1 MKVFSALRDGIGRV
15 NRAPAVLF
23 GVLIATFLVA
33 LPLGLTLQGMIGQHL
48 GASLAAE
55 RAANGVNLDWWQEFL
70 DQAAGVGTT
79 FTPSIIGFG
88 GILDNLS
95 SVLDN
100 RRHATVVAAAG
111 AAYVLFWI
119 FIVGGILDR
128 YARNRP
134 VRAHGFFSA
143 SGVFFFRFLRLAVLA
158 WIGYGVLFSY
168 VHTWLFGWLYPWV
181 IRDFTVERNAFV
193 VRVILYL
200 VFGLLLLALN
210 MLFDYAKI
218 RAVVEDR
225 RSMIGALVAG
235 GRFVA
240 RHPASASGLYL
251 LNGALFVLVLALYA
265 SVAPGAGGPGWS
277 IWLGLAVGQLYL
289 LARLWV
295 KLVFYASQTSFFQG
309 RLAHAE
315 YTAAPQPVWP
325 ESPAAEAIGPSPA
338 PD

>member
-1 MKVFSALRDGIGRV
+1 MKILSALRDGIGRV

-23 GVLIATFLVA
+23 GVLLATFLAA
-33 LPLGLTLQGMIGQHL
+33 LPLGLTLRGMIGQHL

-55 RAANGVNLDWWQEFL
+55 RAANGVNFEWWQEFR

-79 FTPSIIGFG
+79 FTPSILGFG
-88 GILDNLS
+88 AVLDNLS
-95 SVLDN
+95 AVLDN
-100 RRHATVVAAAG
+100 RSHAAAVAGAG

-119 FIVGGILDR
+119 FIVGGIIDR

-134 VRAHGFFSA
+134 VRSHGFFSV
-143 SGVFFFRFLRLAVLA
+143 SGVFFFRFLRLAVFA

-168 VHTWLFGWLYPWV
+168 VHSWLFRWLYPWV
-181 IRDFTVERNAFV
+181 TRDFTVERSAFA
-193 VRVILYL
+193 VRVTLYL
-200 VFGLLLLALN
+200 VFGLLLLAMN

-225 RSMIGALVAG
+225 RSMIGALLAG

-240 RHPASASGLYL
+240 RHPVGTSALYL
-251 LNGALFVLVLALYA
+251 LNGTLFVLVLALYA
-265 SVAPGAGGPGWS
+265 AVVPGAGGLGRPM
-277 IWLGLAVGQLYL
+277 WLGLATGQLYL

-295 KLVFYASQTSFFQG
+295 KLVFYASQTAFLQSQ
-309 RLAHAE
+309 LAHAE

-325 ESPAAEAIGPSPA
+325 ESPAAEAIGPTSTP
-338 PD
+338 

>member
-1 MKVFSALRDGIGRV
+1 MKVLSALRDGIGRV

-23 GVLIATFLVA
+23 GVLLATFLVA

-55 RAANGVNLDWWQEFL
+55 RAANGVNFDWWQEFL

-88 GILDNLS
+88 AVLDNLS
-95 SVLDN
+95 SILDN
-100 RRHATVVAAAG
+100 RQHATVAAAAG

-168 VHTWLFGWLYPWV
+168 VHAWLFGWLYPWV
-181 IRDFTVERNAFV
+181 IRDFTVERNAFI

-235 GRFVA
+235 GRFIA

-251 LNGALFVLVLALYA
+251 MNGALFVLVLALY
-265 SVAPGAGGPGWS
+265 SVMAPGAGGPGWS
-277 IWLGLAVGQLYL
+277 MWLALAVGQLYL

-295 KLVFYASQTSFFQG
+295 KLVFYASQTSFFQA

-315 YTAAPQPVWP
+315 YTASPQPVWP